1 MSYKY
6 YDISDEATWN
16 SVVGSLGEI
25 RIREI
30 VIDVRYHEHCVTG
43 DTASNPDE
51 KVVLCIRDDGIFANL
66 VKTALKSAEEVG
78 E

>member
-1 MSYKY
+1 MKY
-6 YDISDEATWN
+6 YDIPDEATWN
-16 SVVGSLGEI
+16 SVVVSLGEI

-51 KVVLCIRDDGIFANL
+51 RIIFCIRDDGIFANL
-66 VKTALKSAEEVG
+66 LKATLKSSEEVSK
-78 E
+78 

>member
-1 MSYKY
+1 MKY
-6 YDISDEATWN
+6 YDIPDEATWN

-30 VIDVRYHEHCVTG
+30 VVDLRYHGHCITG

-51 KVVLCIRDDGIFANL
+51 RIIFCIRDDGIFANL
-66 VKTALKSAEEVG
+66 LKSSEEVSK
-78 E
+78 

>member
-1 MSYKY
+1 MKY
-6 YDISDEATWN
+6 DDIPDEATWN

-30 VIDVRYHEHCVTG
+30 AIDLRYHEHCVTG

-51 KVVLCIRDDGIFANL
+51 RIIFCIRDNGIFANL
-66 VKTALKSAEEVG
+66 LKTALKSSEEVS

>member
-1 MSYKY
+1 MKY

-30 VIDVRYHEHCVTG
+30 VVDLRYHEHCVTG

-51 KVVLCIRDDGIFANL
+51 RIVFCIRDNSIFANL
-66 VKTALKSAEEVG
+66 LKATLKSSEEVSK
-78 E
+78 

>member
-1 MSYKY
+1 MKY

-16 SVVGSLGEI
+16 SVVGSLGMI

-30 VIDVRYHEHCVTG
+30 VIDLRYHEHCVTG

-51 KVVLCIRDDGIFANL
+51 LIIFCIRDDGIFANL
-66 VKTALKSAEEVG
+66 IKTVLKSSEEVS

>member
-1 MSYKY
+1 MKY
-6 YDISDEATWN
+6 YDIPDEATWN

-30 VIDVRYHEHCVTG
+30 VMDLRYHEHCVTG
-43 DTASNPDE
+43 DMASNPDE
-51 KVVLCIRDDGIFANL
+51 RIIFCIRDNDIFANL
-66 VKTALKSAEEVG
+66 LKTALKSSEEVS

>member
-1 MSYKY
+1 MKY
-6 YDISDEATWN
+6 YDIPDEATWN

-30 VIDVRYHEHCVTG
+30 VVDLRYHEHC

-51 KVVLCIRDDGIFANL
+51 RIVFCIRDNGIFANL
-66 VKTALKSAEEVG
+66 LKATLKSSEEVSK
-78 E
+78 

>member
-1 MSYKY
+1 MKY
-6 YDISDEATWN
+6 YDIPDEATWN

-25 RIREI
+25 
-30 VIDVRYHEHCVTG
+30 VVDVRYHEHCVTG

-51 KVVLCIRDDGIFANL
+51 KVVFCIRDDGIFANL
-66 VKTALKSAEEVG
+66 LKATLKSSEEVS

>member
-1 MSYKY
+1 MKY
-6 YDISDEATWN
+6 YDIPDEATWN

-30 VIDVRYHEHCVTG
+30 VVDLRYHEHCVTG

-51 KVVLCIRDDGIFANL
+51 RIIFCIRDDGIFANL
-66 VKTALKSAEEVG
+66 LKATLKSSEEVSK
-78 E
+78 

>member
-1 MSYKY
+1 MKY
-6 YDISDEATWN
+6 YDIPDEATWN

-30 VIDVRYHEHCVTG
+30 VIDLRYHEHCVTG
-43 DTASNPDE
+43 DTVSNPDE
-51 KVVLCIRDDGIFANL
+51 RIIFRIRDDGIFANL
-66 VKTALKSAEEVG
+66 IRIVLKSSEEVS

>member
-1 MSYKY
+1 MKY
-6 YDISDEATWN
+6 YDIPDEATWN

-30 VIDVRYHEHCVTG
+30 AIDLRYHEHCVTS

-51 KVVLCIRDDGIFANL
+51 RIIFCIRDNGIFANL
-66 VKTALKSAEEVG
+66 LKSSEEVSK
-78 E
+78 

>member
-1 MSYKY
+1 MKY
-6 YDISDEATWN
+6 YDIPDEATWN

-30 VIDVRYHEHCVTG
+30 VMDLRNI
-43 DTASNPDE
+43 
-51 KVVLCIRDDGIFANL
+51 IRT
-66 VKTALKSAEEVG
+66 VLKSSEEVS

>member
-1 MSYKY
+1 MKY
-6 YDISDEATWN
+6 YDIPDEATWN

-51 KVVLCIRDDGIFANL
+51 RIVFCIRDDGIFANL
-66 VKTALKSAEEVG
+66 IRTVLKTSEE
-78 E
+78 EIE

>member
-1 MSYKY
+1 MKY

-25 RIREI
+25 HIREI
-30 VIDVRYHEHCVTG
+30 VVDLRYHEHCVTG
-43 DTASNPDE
+43 DTASNPNE
-51 KVVLCIRDDGIFANL
+51 KVVFCIRDDGIFANL
-66 VKTALKSAEEVG
+66 LKATLKSSEEVS

>member
-1 MSYKY
+1 MKY
-6 YDISDEATWN
+6 YDIPDEATRN

-30 VIDVRYHEHCVTG
+30 VMDLRNI
-43 DTASNPDE
+43 
-51 KVVLCIRDDGIFANL
+51 IRT
-66 VKTALKSAEEVG
+66 VLKSSEEVS

>member
-1 MSYKY
+1 MKY
-6 YDISDEATWN
+6 YDIPDEATWN

-30 VIDVRYHEHCVTG
+30 VIDVRYNEHCVTG

-51 KVVLCIRDDGIFANL
+51 RIIFCIRDNGIFANL
-66 VKTALKSAEEVG
+66 LKTVLKSSEEVN